1 MVVINY
7 QLLSLATNTNILYSL
22 YDRYHLKFI
31 YMNIK
36 QISNA
41 NKQMENIKQRQFQ
54 NCQKALAKKVMR
66 VNAKD
71 KRDIVR

>member
-1 MVVINY
+1 M
-7 QLLSLATNTNILYSL
+7 
-22 YDRYHLKFI
+22 R
-31 YMNIK
+31 IK

-54 NCQKALAKKVMR
+54 NYQKASAKKVMR

>member
-1 MVVINY
+1 MVINY
-7 QLLSLATNTNILYSL
+7 QLLSMAINTNILCSL
-22 YDRYHLKFI
+22 CDRYHLKFI
-31 YMNIK
+31 YMKIK

-41 NKQMENIKQRQFQ
+41 NKQMANIKQRQFQ
-54 NCQKALAKKVMR
+54 NYQKALAKKVMR